1 MELKRAEDI
10 YNSLGVTN
18 VTYKSRNIWIE
29 DIQKESN
36 TAHIK
41 DLKTGEL
48 EEVSVS
54 ELKED

>member
-1 MELKRAEDI
+1 MDLKRAEDI
-10 YNSLGVTN
+10 YNSLGVIN
-18 VTYKSRNIWIE
+18 VSYKNRNIWIE
-29 DIQKESN
+29 DIQKESS

-48 EEVSVS
+48 GEVPIA

>member
-10 YNSLGVTN
+10 YNSLGVIN
-18 VTYKSRNIWIE
+18 VTYKNRNIWIE

-48 EEVSVS
+48 GEVSVS
-54 ELKED
+54 ELKEE